1 MLHTEV
7 ETSLSVPFKLKV
19 QTTRLTSKQFIHL
32 CQENR
37 DFRFELTA
45 QKELVIMPPT
55 EPESGWRSGEI
66 FFALTDW
73 AKKDGT
79 GLSFDSSTGFTLP
92 NGAIRS
98 PDASWV
104 RREQWRA
111 LTPEQRAGF
120 APLSPSLVVEL
131 RSPSDQLA
139 PLREK
144 MQEYS
149 DNGVQLGW
157 LIDPVEKRV
166 HIYRPGRPVESRD
179 NPATLRGNPVLPAFV
194 LDLRSLW

>member
-1 MLHTEV
+1 MLHTAV
-7 ETSLSVPFKLKV
+7 ETSLSAPFKLKV
-19 QTTRLTSKQFIHL
+19 QTTRLTGEQFVHL

-37 DFRFELTA
+37 DLRFELTA

-55 EPESGWRSGEI
+55 GLESGWRSGEI
-66 FFALTDW
+66 FFALTVW
-73 AKKDGT
+73 AKKNGA

-98 PDASWV
+98 PAASWV
-104 RREQWRA
+104 RREQWLA

-120 APLSPSLVVEL
+120 APLSPYFVVEL

-139 PLREK
+139 PLQEK
-144 MQEYS
+144 MREYS

-166 HIYRPGRPVESRD
+166 HLYRPGQPVASED
-179 NPATLRGNPVLPAFV
+179 NPATLSGDPVLPTFV
-194 LDLRSLW
+194 LDLRPLW

>member
-1 MLHTEV
+1 MLHTDA
-7 ETSLSVPFKLKV
+7 ETALSAPFKLKV
-19 QTTRLTSKQFIHL
+19 QTTRLTGEQFVHL

-55 EPESGWRSGEI
+55 GSESGWRSGEI
-66 FFALTDW
+66 FFALTVW
-73 AKKDGT
+73 AKKEGS

-120 APLSPSLVVEL
+120 APLSPYFVVEL

-139 PLREK
+139 PLQDK
-144 MQEYS
+144 MQEYT

-157 LIDPVEKRV
+157 LIDPIEKRV
-166 HIYRPGRPVESRD
+166 HIYRPGQPVESKD
-179 NPATLRGNPVLPAFV
+179 NPATLSGDPVLPAFV
-194 LDLRSLW
+194 LDLRPLW

>member
-1 MLHTEV
+1 MLHTAV
-7 ETSLSVPFKLKV
+7 ETSLSAPFKLKV
-19 QTTRLTSKQFIHL
+19 QTTRLTGEQFVHL

-37 DFRFELTA
+37 DLRFELTA

-55 EPESGWRSGEI
+55 GSESGWRSGEI
-66 FFALTDW
+66 FFAPTVW
-73 AKKDGT
+73 AKKNGA

-98 PDASWV
+98 PAASWV
-104 RREQWRA
+104 RREQWLA

-120 APLSPSLVVEL
+120 APLSPYFVVEL

-139 PLREK
+139 PLQEK
-144 MQEYS
+144 MREYS

-157 LIDPVEKRV
+157 LIDSVEKRV
-166 HIYRPGRPVESRD
+166 YLYRPGQPVASED
-179 NPATLRGNPVLPAFV
+179 NPATLSGDPVLPTFV
-194 LDLRSLW
+194 LDLRPLW

>member
-7 ETSLSVPFKLKV
+7 KTALSAPFKLKV
-19 QTTRLTSKQFIHL
+19 QTTRLTSEQFVHL

-37 DFRFELTA
+37 DLRFELTA
-45 QKELVIMPPT
+45 QKELVIRPPT
-55 EPESGWRSGEI
+55 GSESGWRSGEI
-66 FFALTDW
+66 FFALTAW
-73 AKKDGT
+73 AKKDGS

-120 APLSPSLVVEL
+120 APLSPSFVVEL

-139 PLREK
+139 TLQEK

-157 LIDPVEKRV
+157 LIDPSEKRV
-166 HIYRPGRPVESRD
+166 HVYRPGQPVESKD
-179 NPATLRGNPVLPAFV
+179 NPATLSGDPVLPAFV
-194 LDLRSLW
+194 LDLHPLW

>member
-1 MLHTEV
+1 MLHTE
-7 ETSLSVPFKLKV
+7 TSLSAPFKLKV
-19 QTTRLTSKQFIHL
+19 QTARLTSEQFVNL
-32 CQENR
+32 CRENR
-37 DFRFELTA
+37 DLRFELTA

-55 EPESGWRSGEI
+55 GSESGWRSGEI
-66 FFALTDW
+66 FFALTAW
-73 AKKDGT
+73 TKKDGS

-98 PDASWV
+98 PNASWV

-120 APLSPSLVVEL
+120 APLSPDFVVEL

-139 PLREK
+139 PLQDKMRE
-144 MQEYS
+144 YR

-157 LIDPVEKRV
+157 LIDPLEKRV
-166 HIYRPGRPVESRD
+166 HIYRPGQPVESKD
-179 NPATLRGNPVLPAFV
+179 QPATLSGDPELPAFV
-194 LDLRSLW
+194 LDLRPLW